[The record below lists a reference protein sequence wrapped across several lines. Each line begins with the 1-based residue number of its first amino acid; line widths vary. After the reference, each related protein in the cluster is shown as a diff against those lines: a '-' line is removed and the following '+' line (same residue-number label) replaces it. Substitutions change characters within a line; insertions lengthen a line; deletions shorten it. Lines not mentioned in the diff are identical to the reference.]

1 MSILYLVDC
10 LHCLQL
16 HVRGPDRMH
25 HRRRSS
31 VIELVRLHNDDT
43 FSICCGLLCVCHLVT
58 QCLSGC
64 LHDSYYWSIT
74 LSSFPSGLTI
84 HSTTSRRYMSKQTNA
99 ANPPRSMVT
108 HPDTSPP
115 LNNTLPRHR
124 ETDVGANRPNDTQM
138 NEGRVSGEQLEGSTL
153 GSSSRDGE
161 RGAQGQRRTQNS
173 SSFLLDSAFIPRSKS
188 LRASQHRPHRSE
200 PNRGRERRGPPEVEH
215 TGSRKTGRLPWS
227 CHRNSVEASSSEAG
241 GTGPG
246 SSTVR
251 EDPQPSDIAHLDER
265 DDEEAQ
271 EEPNRASVGLDQ
283 DSIQIV
289 NLALNLSESRRRGNL
304 GRSASHRVASSVHY
318 ADSHAPIAVGVV
330 AGNRGLSQT
339 QRSFRQSL
347 LDDSPRQPD
356 FHAQQPPANRPL
368 PVSSLLPNAVDDT
381 FLPQDISE
389 STLARVA
396 KARRHFELFG
406 EYLRLLPS
414 LPPLRSHNPG
424 ASANGDAG
432 SSRAYNPLQTIRN
445 RKVRYR
451 EKCPII
457 IEVEGWHDLT
467 AVHEWVDTVG
477 QQYGQQAR
485 DPVECIRLPHL
496 RQDHSTSIDDPEDA
510 ELLAAVSPP
519 NNMKQAKRSSSKTR
533 RPRFDWLVPPAEL
546 LADAAWVE
554 DDLNKSK
561 VVDKDG
567 NSIYPDP
574 AELVVS
580 DANDTANIRK
590 TSLSGK
596 RMSLD
601 VPSRASFTYSPRGR
615 PYDHAGLGRG
625 RPRHR
630 LRSPSS
636 GVHSSSVSTKDRIV
650 KQRGSIIRSRSSSSI
665 SDGVGLSERSG
676 VSSPLSARM
685 TDLDDTK
692 TKPAQGLDSPLYRP
706 KRVPAWANHEHK
718 RASMSSAAS
727 TDDRHNRMSL
737 DAMRSIAP
745 NSPLYPGFFPSI
757 TADLSPQSSRSPSPT
772 KKRFSRKIGPHH
784 ERAKSKNHPAEAR
797 DSLDSEFLRKRNAP
811 SQPDATDR
819 PGNLEPSPL
828 ADQAPSAQ
836 DEQAMDDTAGAGRSS
851 GQYESKL
858 RGMFKGK
865 GKKGKGK
872 LASLVGTEVSKVG
885 DFILK
890 KDHSTHSRQSSFAT
904 SATSD
909 DAGAD
914 AVNNGKTS
922 VPKSLLRRL
931 PTLSDDSGRISR
943 KDGEQDAS
951 KSNMPSISTLAS
963 PSKQND
969 NEEQR
974 MASDL
979 ESARENVSR
988 AQDAK
993 QPQKPD
999 DVGSAQQGKF
1009 NPDVSVGDPNETF
1022 GIGPSLRIVQEQ
1034 NKKRQI
1040 KDPSVPFSLTRPP
1053 VTGLAQAEASPP
1065 ASAQEKR
1072 PTLSGTWTISD
1083 RSIPTLADLGIFE
1096 KREIERTR
1104 ALLLSSGIKAREITR
1119 RAETVR
1125 DPAPEFLQNSADSE
1139 DAPIPRVTRL
1149 REFDLAAQNLRRRFE
1164 RSQIQF
1170 QQSMNRF
1177 PTETA
1182 SPLKTKLDVLEN
1194 LVSQSLAPRVRAAG
1208 SDAESLS
1215 IQLNT
1220 TSTLALKQLSDTLD
1234 KGVRMRRRR
1243 LRRVRRAGFV
1253 MLEWALVGMLWWVW
1267 LLVMAFK
1274 VLRSAFRGAVS
1285 GIRWVLWL

>member
-1 MSILYLVDC
+1 
-10 LHCLQL
+10 
-16 HVRGPDRMH
+16 
-25 HRRRSS
+25 
-31 VIELVRLHNDDT
+31 
-43 FSICCGLLCVCHLVT
+43 
-58 QCLSGC
+58 
-64 LHDSYYWSIT
+64 
-74 LSSFPSGLTI
+74 
-84 HSTTSRRYMSKQTNA
+84 MSKQTNA

-108 HPDTSPP
+108 HPGTSPP
-115 LNNTLPRHR
+115 SNNTLPRHC
-124 ETDVGANRPNDTQM
+124 ETDGETNRPNDTQM

-161 RGAQGQRRTQNS
+161 RGARGQRRTQNS

-188 LRASQHRPHRSE
+188 LRASQHRPRRSE
-200 PNRGRERRGPPEVEH
+200 PDRGREKRGPPEVEH
-215 TGSRKTGRLPWS
+215 TGSRKKGRFPWS
-227 CHRNSVEASSSEAG
+227 RHRHFVEASSSEVG
-241 GTGPG
+241 GTEPG

-251 EDPQPSDIAHLDER
+251 EERQPSDIAHLDER
-265 DDEEAQ
+265 DEEEDQ
-271 EEPNRASVGLDQ
+271 EEPSRASVGLDQ

-289 NLALNLSESRRRGNL
+289 NLALNLSESRRRGNF
-304 GRSASHRVASSVHY
+304 GRSASHRVASSVH
-318 ADSHAPIAVGVV
+318 SHAPVAVGV
-330 AGNRGLSQT
+330 AGNRGRSQT
-339 QRSFRQSL
+339 QRSFPQSL

-356 FHAQQPPANRPL
+356 FHAQQPPANGPL
-368 PVSSLLPNAVDDT
+368 SVSSLLPNAVDDT

-451 EKCPII
+451 EKCPIN

-496 RQDHSTSIDDPEDA
+496 RQDHSTSLNDPEDA
-510 ELLAAVSPP
+510 ELLAAVSPD
-519 NNMKQAKRSSSKTR
+519 NVKQAKRSSSKTR

-574 AELVVS
+574 AELAVS
-580 DANDTANIRK
+580 DANDASSIRQA
-590 TSLSGK
+590 SLSGK
-596 RMSLD
+596 RVSLD
-601 VPSRASFTYSPRGR
+601 VPSRASFTDSPRGGL
-615 PYDHAGLGRG
+615 YDHAGFGRG

-636 GVHSSSVSTKDRIV
+636 GVHSSSVSTKDRRV
-650 KQRGSIIRSRSSSSI
+650 KQRGSIIRSHSSSSI

-676 VSSPLSARM
+676 FSSPLSARM
-685 TDLDDTK
+685 TDPDDTK
-692 TKPAQGLDSPLYRP
+692 TKPAQIIDSPSYRP
-706 KRVPAWANHEHK
+706 KRGSAWVSHEHK
-718 RASMSSAAS
+718 RTSMSSAAS

-737 DAMRSIAP
+737 DAMRSTAP
-745 NSPLYPGFFPSI
+745 NSPPYPGFFPSI
-757 TADLSPQSSRSPSPT
+757 TTNLSPQSSRSPSPT
-772 KKRFSRKIGPHH
+772 KKRFSRKIGPRH
-784 ERAKSKNHPAEAR
+784 ERAKSKNRPAEAR
-797 DSLDSEFLRKRNAP
+797 DSLDSEFLRKRNTP

-828 ADQAPSAQ
+828 TDQIAPVHQ
-836 DEQAMDDTAGAGRSS
+836 DEQAMDDTAAAGRTS

-865 GKKGKGK
+865 GKRGKGK

-909 DAGAD
+909 DADAD

-931 PTLSDDSGRISR
+931 PTLSDDSGRVSR
-943 KDGEQDAS
+943 KDAEKYAS
-951 KSNMPSISTLAS
+951 KSNMPLMSTLAS

-969 NEEQR
+969 HEEQR

-979 ESARENVSR
+979 EGARENFSR

-993 QPQKPD
+993 QPQKKPD
-999 DVGSAQQGKF
+999 DAASAQQGKF

-1053 VTGLAQAEASPP
+1053 VTGLAQAEASLPP
-1065 ASAQEKR
+1065 SAQEKR

-1083 RSIPTLADLGIFE
+1083 RSIPTLADLGVFE

-1119 RAETVR
+1119 RAETIR

-1149 REFDLAAQNLRRRFE
+1149 REFDLAAQNLQRRFE
-1164 RSQIQF
+1164 RSRIQF
-1170 QQSMNRF
+1170 QQSMDRF
-1177 PTETA
+1177 PTKTA
-1182 SPLKTKLDVLEN
+1182 SPLKTKLDALEN

-1243 LRRVRRAGFV
+1243 LRWVRRAGFV

-1274 VLRSAFRGAVS
+1274 VLRSVFRGAVS